1 MMSYESGA
9 KLRQLILLCCALG
22 LAWLGGRE
30 FVELREMKE
39 SVVVSDAFTRTFM
52 LSDYF
57 PPIKANADRKSVV

>member
-39 SVVVSDAFTRTFM
+39 SVVVSDSFTRTFM
-52 LSDYF
+52 LKF
-57 PPIKANADRKSVV
+57 VDRKSVV